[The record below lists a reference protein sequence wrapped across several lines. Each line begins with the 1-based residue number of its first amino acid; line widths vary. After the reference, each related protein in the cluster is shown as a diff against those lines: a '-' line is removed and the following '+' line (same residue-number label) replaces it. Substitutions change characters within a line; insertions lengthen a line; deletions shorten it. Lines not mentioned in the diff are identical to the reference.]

1 MQKYKTESN
10 LSNRIG
16 FTESNI
22 NKENN
27 QKEILNYIN
36 RIKYLEKE
44 KSILKSKLNKLNVEL
59 SKKTQIFENAKI
71 VLKNEIIELKN
82 QIKIEIN
89 KNEKLNKK
97 NQEQNIKY
105 EIELSK
111 INDKRAE
118 LSKFLCNKNIEIINL
133 KNELMKKEKDLKKY
147 KEINDGNKNVKNNP
161 EEGIT
166 K

>member
-1 MQKYKTESN
+1 M
-10 LSNRIG
+10 
-16 FTESNI
+16 
-22 NKENN
+22 
-27 QKEILNYIN
+27 
-36 RIKYLEKE
+36 
-44 KSILKSKLNKLNVEL
+44 
-59 SKKTQIFENAKI
+59 
-71 VLKNEIIELKN
+71 KNEIIELKN

-133 KNELMKKEKDLKKY
+133 QKELMKKEKDLKKY